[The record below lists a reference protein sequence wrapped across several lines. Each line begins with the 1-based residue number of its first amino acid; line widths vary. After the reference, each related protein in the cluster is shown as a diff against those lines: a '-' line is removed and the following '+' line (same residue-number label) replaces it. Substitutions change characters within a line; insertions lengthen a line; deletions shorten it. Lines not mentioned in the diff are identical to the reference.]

1 MRHALVFAEFCDMF
15 QLAAMALVLGSA
27 AAVLVVL
34 ALGSIVFLSTL
45 LLVVALMLRKRWD
58 DIGDS
63 HTRRR

>member
-1 MRHALVFAEFCDMF
+1 MF